1 MRIRKLLICREPRNE
16 IEKGLKRMYLKRVQ
30 EMFKRTLSM
39 ESIFNVFDEV
49 FHGLSQASLVSENLY
64 SFYESLLTITS
75 YYQHS
80 QAGRGSLVAKLLEEL
95 GTKDIME
102 FEFALIKLPQLLGQ
116 SIKLEESEPIKQKF
130 DIVNKSNDNLAF
142 CELKMKVYSGCTA
155 GRIELMEKFNK
166 FTKLIIEN
174 QSFRNCIKN
183 AGIKNVF
190 LIGGILFDIQG
201 EPATTQKD
209 EEWGICY
216 NGLLRG
222 KNDIIKTLKDK
233 NVQHN
238 IIDEE
243 KIPEKAFLIKF
254 IVDGIQVNII
264 AVYGNEVIKSLFVG
278 RQKYDIEHFKKQLEE
293 MLYDDLWLGQII
305 TMSERALLDQNFK
318 KNKNLNNYVISILK
332 NNEILSEVKKF
343 QLSRNNKTLEEIID
357 RIIEMIKKYD
367 KNLLNISPTLAEII
381 IKSSGEDYYNIRDYV
396 ADIVQFLSCKEVVN
410 ILQMENREGW
420 HGVAPT
426 KEEAKQAITEIE
438 NG

>member
-1 MRIRKLLICREPRNE
+1 MRIRKLLICTEPRNE
-16 IEKGLKRMYLKRVQ
+16 IEAGLKRMYLKRVQ

-39 ESIFNVFDEV
+39 DSIFNIFDEV

-95 GTKDIME
+95 GTSEKME
-102 FEFALIKLPQLLGQ
+102 FEFALMKLPQWLGQ
-116 SIKLEESEPIKQKF
+116 NIKLEESELTKQKF
-130 DIVNKSNDNLAF
+130 DIVNKSKDNLAF

-155 GRIELMEKFNK
+155 GRVELMEKFNK
-166 FTKLIIEN
+166 FTKLIIGN
-174 QSFRNCIKN
+174 QSFRKCIKN

-222 KNDIIKTLKDK
+222 KNDIIKTLSEK
-233 NVQHN
+233 NVEHK
-238 IIDEE
+238 IDEE
-243 KIPEKAFLIKF
+243 KLPEKAFLIEFVIDSIK
-254 IVDGIQVNII
+254 VNII

-278 RQKYDIEHFKKQLEE
+278 RQKYDIEYFKRQLEE

-305 TMSERALLDQNFK
+305 TMSERAVLDRNFK

-332 NNEILSEVKKF
+332 NDEILSDIKKF
-343 QLSRNNKTLEEIID
+343 QLNRNNKTLKEVTD
-357 RIIEMIKKYD
+357 RIIEMIKQHD
-367 KNLLNISPTLAEII
+367 KKLLDIRPTPAEII
-381 IKSSGEDYYNIRDYV
+381 IKSSGEDYNTRDYV
-396 ADIVQFLSCKEVVN
+396 GDIIQFLSCKEVIN
-410 ILQMENREGW
+410 IL
-420 HGVAPT
+420 
-426 KEEAKQAITEIE
+426 
-438 NG
+438 